1 MQWIVNFFST
11 RIDLWPVRWISI
23 TLSVIMAR
31 TKLKLFQFLQQIIAN
46 NEIRSS
52 QLSFYFKT
60 FNYKILFAF
69 LVMIQFGISSVAYMI
84 FQANSIGQRA
94 DSLYMSITE
103 VTCLSLLAYNISK
116 FDSTQELIENCE
128 KFIEKRKR

>member
-1 MQWIVNFFST
+1 
-11 RIDLWPVRWISI
+11 
-23 TLSVIMAR
+23 MAR
-31 TKLKLFQFLQQIIAN
+31 AKLKLFQFLQQIIAN
-46 NEIRSS
+46 NGIRSS

-94 DSLYMSITE
+94 DTLYMSITE

-128 KFIEKRKR
+128 KFIEKRK